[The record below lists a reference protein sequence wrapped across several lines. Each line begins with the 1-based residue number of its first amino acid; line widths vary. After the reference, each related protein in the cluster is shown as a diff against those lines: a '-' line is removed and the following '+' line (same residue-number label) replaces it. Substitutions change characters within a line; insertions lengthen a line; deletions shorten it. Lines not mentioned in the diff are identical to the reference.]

1 MTGYQT
7 LTLPLSQQKKKWE
20 MKIKEE
26 KEERNNKEEV
36 KMNNDIGTY
45 YVYLPE
51 RGRKSTALRSLES
64 LKH

>member
-1 MTGYQT
+1 
-7 LTLPLSQQKKKWE
+7 

-51 RGRKSTALRSLES
+51 RGRKSTTLR
-64 LKH
+64 